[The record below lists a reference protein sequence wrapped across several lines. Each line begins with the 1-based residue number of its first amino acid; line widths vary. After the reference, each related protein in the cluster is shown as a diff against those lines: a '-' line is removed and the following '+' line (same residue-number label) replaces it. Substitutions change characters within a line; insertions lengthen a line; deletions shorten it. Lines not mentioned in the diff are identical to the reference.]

1 MMEWSAALELM
12 TMELPPLSLPRDPV
26 KRLTSHR
33 SSRAATLGVDALH
46 STVEAATQSRFR
58 VPSPDLDGKLRHKV
72 NVGSISAGH
81 TARASAGVPSCL

>member
-33 SSRAATLGVDALH
+33 SSGTATLGVDAFHLR
-46 STVEAATQSRFR
+46 VKAATQNRSRAS
-58 VPSPDLDGKLRHKV
+58 SPDLDGNLRHKA